1 MDRHEAL
8 KALSSDSWHQ
18 RLKAA
23 RSLGVSAAEEDLS
36 ALQTALAV
44 ETVSYVRRFLDSALR
59 RVRRDLD
66 DARAGQA
73 ENLPPSVMR
82 QVYARAVGEVTRT
95 ILHEVETIAGA
106 IALAASREMDPY
118 AGSRTE
124 AQINRLNTQLEAIN
138 HLKAAAAAPRI
149 SKFSLG
155 TWVKTL
161 VDEEGLSVRSDVSL
175 VGSDSLLVDGD
186 PKLLR
191 LAVCNGLKN
200 AVDAVNAAPPRPN
213 TEARIV
219 VSWDATD
226 VECWITIVDDGL
238 GLSGAAAEAL
248 PLGRTTKVGHPGMGL
263 MIAKQAMDS
272 LEGEL
277 SLSPAAH
284 GGALFE
290 VRWFGS

>member
-8 KALSSDSWHQ
+8 AALSSESWHE

-23 RSLGVSAAEEDLS
+23 RSLGATATDEDLS
-36 ALQTALAV
+36 VLQTALAG
-44 ETVSYVRRFLDSALR
+44 ETVSYVRKFLDSAAR
-59 RVRRDLD
+59 RVRRDIEE
-66 DARAGQA
+66 ARAGHA
-73 ENLPPSVMR
+73 ENVPPSVMR
-82 QVYARAVGEVTRT
+82 QVYARAVEEVTRT
-95 ILHEVETIAGA
+95 LLHEVEAIAGA
-106 IALAASREMDPY
+106 VALAASREIDPY
-118 AGSRTE
+118 EGSRTE
-124 AQINRLNTQLEAIN
+124 AQINRLNKQLEAIT

-149 SKFSLG
+149 SKFALG
-155 TWVKTL
+155 TWIKTL
-161 VDEEGLSVRSDVSL
+161 VDEEGLGARNDVSL
-175 VGSDSLLVDGD
+175 VGSDSVLVEGD

-200 AVDAVNAAPPRPN
+200 AVEATDAAAPRPN
-213 TEARIV
+213 AEARIV

-226 VECWITIVDDGL
+226 VECWITIVDDGP

-248 PLGRTTKVGHPGMGL
+248 PLGRTTKIGHPGMGL